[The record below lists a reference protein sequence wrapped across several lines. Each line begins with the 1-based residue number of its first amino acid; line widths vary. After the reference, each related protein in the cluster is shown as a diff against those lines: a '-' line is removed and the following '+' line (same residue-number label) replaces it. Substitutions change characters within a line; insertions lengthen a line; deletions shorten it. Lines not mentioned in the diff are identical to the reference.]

1 MRGRGGTRC
10 LEAGRGRRRGVCA
23 YAPAA
28 GRSARS
34 GSLRNLE
41 APQMHI
47 LPYKRV
53 HAHTHKHTHTRT
65 DNKIEGT
72 EPEEQRMRPVRRRP
86 GESGRGDPCPSRGPR
101 GVTVELR
108 GRSDEGKERGSLE
121 TPHNDSTAGAV
132 GFIVRQGFRV
142 GRRGTRKPTQR
153 SGRTH
158 SKGNRGFMTIRLGP
172 WDVPC
177 RWFRRGRNELSDGG
191 R

>member
-1 MRGRGGTRC
+1 MR
-10 LEAGRGRRRGVCA
+10 VCA
-23 YAPAA
+23 
-28 GRSARS
+28 R
-34 GSLRNLE
+34 
-41 APQMHI
+41 
-47 LPYKRV
+47 
-53 HAHTHKHTHTRT
+53 